1 MSVLEWDLS
10 LIWINQFRTVRV
22 NVASCWMMFASL
34 PEEQGDNVA
43 TMLQC
48 RLIICLQELLLLSS
62 SHKPCLFQLMIEF
75 EDLI

>member
-1 MSVLEWDLS
+1 MSVLEGGLS

-48 RLIICLQELLLLSS
+48 RLIICLQELLLSS